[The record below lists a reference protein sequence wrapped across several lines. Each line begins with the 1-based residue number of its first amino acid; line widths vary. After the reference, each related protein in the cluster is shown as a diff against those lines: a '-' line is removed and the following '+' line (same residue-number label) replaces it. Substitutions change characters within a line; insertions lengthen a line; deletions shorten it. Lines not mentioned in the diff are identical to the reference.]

1 MLLWASLYHV
11 IGIENSRHVL
21 NQSDVLLNTIATW
34 LATFPRAWSRLHVL
48 TSSSHSRCFSF
59 PVLFGLAVPF
69 ATVWVYNTQLESS
82 LNACA
87 TETIEIKNTW
97 STTIP
102 SAYDWGNNF
111 WIYLWTT
118 GSSFTFQSSGSR
130 NALRSKNKNHSIPY
144 IMMHEKTP
152 TTFSLRWILTAIS
165 PLALALREVK
175 DLFPTGTPGDPLGPG
190 GPRPPSLPFSPLGP
204 VAPWGPI
211 SPGGPYGQKK
221 VT

>member
-87 TETIEIKNTW
+87 TETIDPQQSLPRTTE
-97 STTIP
+97 TTIFEHTCGP
-102 SAYDWGNNF
+102 PG
-111 WIYLWTT
+111 
-118 GSSFTFQSSGSR
+118 
-130 NALRSKNKNHSIPY
+130 
-144 IMMHEKTP
+144 
-152 TTFSLRWILTAIS
+152 
-165 PLALALREVK
+165 PL
-175 DLFPTGTPGDPLGPG
+175 
-190 GPRPPSLPFSPLGP
+190 SPFSPLGP
-204 VAPWGPI
+204 GTPFEVRIKIIQYFTSWWM
-211 SPGGPYGQKK
+211 KK
-221 VT
+221 HPQRFHCVEF